1 MIIKTVNFEL
11 EISNGVNVYFG
22 SKRSGQIFKKWDEF
36 KEEEKRQLKIIQ
48 NAAEKLLKESRTLLV
63 TDSDAILKNA

>member
-48 NAAEKLLKESRTLLV
+48 NAAEKLLKESGTLLV